1 MTGFTFLRVRGIPI
15 ELHGSWVLLFAV
27 IFQGVMGRFRS
38 PEVDTLTLVAMA
50 TACSVGFFV
59 SILLHELGHA
69 FRALRAKWQ
78 VDRITLYGLGGIA
91 WLRSDDPYVSPR
103 AYFQVIAAGP
113 LVTAV
118 LILLFGATERAGEA
132 LGWPGPVVDVAGY
145 LTLANAILLV
155 FNLLPAFPLDGGQ
168 LLRAWL
174 VRRSGDSEAAARTVA
189 RTGAVTGYLTLGAAA
204 VLLASGMLDAGFA
217 AAFAG
222 GLIIFL
228 VSRSSELAVAPVA
241 PRADVEVV
249 GDLLRRAPIV
259 VPETSS
265 VTDFL
270 ERAARTRGH
279 STHAFAVT
287 RNGVLVGY
295 TSLGLAH
302 QIPAE
307 ERDRSAVI
315 DATVRWEEAIQLD
328 PNTPLEQALEQL
340 QGDSDRGIVVEDGRV
355 IGLLLRQTVAEA
367 LLEAA
372 DVKRGRSE
380 VARLPW

>member
-1 MTGFTFLRVRGIPI
+1 MTSVTFLRIRGIPI
-15 ELHGSWVLLFAV
+15 EIHASWLLLFAL

-50 TACSVGFFV
+50 AACSLGYFV
-59 SILLHELGHA
+59 CLLLHELGHA

-78 VDRITLYGLGGIA
+78 VDRITLYGLGGVA
-91 WLRSDDPYVSPR
+91 WLRPGGPYVSPR

-118 LILLFGATERAGEA
+118 LVLLLGATERAGGA
-132 LGWPGPVVDVAGY
+132 LGWPGAVVDVVGY
-145 LTLANAILLV
+145 LTLANAVLLG

-168 LLRAWL
+168 MLRAWL
-174 VRRSGDSEAAARTVA
+174 VRRSGDSEATGRTVA

-204 VLLASGMLDAGFA
+204 VLLASGMLSAGFT

-228 VSRSSELAVAPVA
+228 VSRFSGVAAPVA
-241 PRADVEVV
+241 QRAHVAVV
-249 GDLLRRAPIV
+249 GDLIQKGPLV
-259 VPETSS
+259 VPDASS

-270 ERAARTRGH
+270 DRAARARGH

-287 RNGVLVGY
+287 RDGVLVGY
-295 TSLGLAH
+295 TSLGLAN
-302 QIPAE
+302 QVPAQ
-307 ERDRSAVI
+307 ERDGSTVL
-315 DATVRWEEAIQLD
+315 DATVRWDEAVQLD
-328 PNTPLEQALEQL
+328 PNTPLERALEQL
-340 QGDSDRGIVVEDGRV
+340 QDVSERGIVVEDGRV
-355 IGLLLRQTVAEA
+355 TGLVSRQTVAEA

-372 DVKRGRSE
+372 DAKRGRSE
-380 VARLPW
+380 VARVPW

>member
-1 MTGFTFLRVRGIPI
+1 MTSFTFLRVRGIPI
-15 ELHGSWVLLFAV
+15 EVHASWLVLFLI
-27 IFQGVMGRFRS
+27 IFQGVMGRFAS

-59 SILLHELGHA
+59 SLLLHELGHA

-91 WLRSDDPYVSPR
+91 WLRPGGPYVSSH

-118 LILLFGATERAGEA
+118 LILLFGATERAGET
-132 LGWPGPVVDVAGY
+132 LGWPDPVVDVAGY
-145 LTLANAILLV
+145 LTVANAILLG

-168 LLRAWL
+168 MLRAWL
-174 VRRSGDSEAAARTVA
+174 FRRTGDSEAVGRTVTRA
-189 RTGAVTGYLTLGAAA
+189 AAVTAYLTLACAI
-204 VLLASGMLDAGFA
+204 VLLATGRLNAGVT

-222 GLIIFL
+222 VLILFL
-228 VSRSSELAVAPVA
+228 MSRFSGAAAPVA
-241 PRADVEVV
+241 QRAHVEVV
-249 GDLLRRAPIV
+249 GDLIQKRPMV
-259 VPETSS
+259 VPEGSS

-287 RNGVLVGY
+287 RDGVLVGY

-302 QIPAE
+302 QIASE
-307 ERDRSAVI
+307 ERDRSTVL
-315 DATVRWEEAIQLD
+315 DAMVRWEEAVQLD
-328 PNTPLEQALEQL
+328 PNTPLEEALEQL
-340 QGDSDRGIVVEDGRV
+340 QGASDRGIVVEDGRV
-355 IGLLLRQTVAEA
+355 IGLVLRQTVAEA

-372 DVKRGRSE
+372 DAKRGRSE
-380 VARLPW
+380 VAQLPW

>member
-1 MTGFTFLRVRGIPI
+1 VTSVTFLRIRGIPI
-15 ELHGSWVLLFAV
+15 EIHASWLLLFAL

-50 TACSVGFFV
+50 AACSLGYFV
-59 SILLHELGHA
+59 CLLLHELGHA

-78 VDRITLYGLGGIA
+78 VDRITLYGLGGVA
-91 WLRSDDPYVSPR
+91 WLRPGGPYVSPR

-118 LILLFGATERAGEA
+118 LVLLLGATERAGGA
-132 LGWPGPVVDVAGY
+132 LGWPGAVVDVVGY
-145 LTLANAILLV
+145 LTLANAVLLG

-168 LLRAWL
+168 MLRAWL
-174 VRRSGDSEAAARTVA
+174 VRRSGDSEATGRTVA

-204 VLLASGMLDAGFA
+204 VLLASGMLSAGFT

-228 VSRSSELAVAPVA
+228 MSRFPAVAGPVA
-241 PRADVEVV
+241 QRAHVEVV
-249 GDLLRRAPIV
+249 GDLIQRGPLV
-259 VPETSS
+259 VPDASS

-270 ERAARTRGH
+270 DRAARARGH

-287 RNGVLVGY
+287 RDGVLVGY
-295 TSLGLAH
+295 TSLGLAN
-302 QIPAE
+302 QVPAQ
-307 ERDRSAVI
+307 ERDGSTVL
-315 DATVRWEEAIQLD
+315 DATVRWDEAVQLD
-328 PNTPLEQALEQL
+328 PNTPLERALEQL
-340 QGDSDRGIVVEDGRV
+340 QDVSERGIVVEDGRV
-355 IGLLLRQTVAEA
+355 TGLVSRQTVAEA

-372 DVKRGRSE
+372 DAKRGRSE
-380 VARLPW
+380 VARVPW